1 MFAQTQHAKYLAGC
15 KTCTVSTST
24 NSTKGQLISK
34 CLFGIFNSSKKRTK
48 KIDLITMLPQVVI
61 VFVRF
66 LEEFED
72 TKKKFRN

>member
-34 CLFGIFNSSKKRTK
+34 CLFGIFNSSQKQMKEF
-48 KIDLITMLPQVVI
+48 DLAVTTMVPQVELFLF
-61 VFVRF
+61 VFGRI
-66 LEEFED
+66 ED
-72 TKKKFRN
+72 TK